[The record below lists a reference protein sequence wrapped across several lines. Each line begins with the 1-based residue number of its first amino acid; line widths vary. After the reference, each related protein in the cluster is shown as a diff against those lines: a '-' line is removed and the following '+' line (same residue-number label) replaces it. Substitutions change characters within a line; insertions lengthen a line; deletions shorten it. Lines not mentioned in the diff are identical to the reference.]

1 MELLSR
7 GSRRGETAA
16 VNSACIMEFFQRLR
30 LLESAIPANIFLVKL
45 FILYVLDGFLNIFII
60 TFLKFGSEWG
70 IRTLDPYY

>member
-16 VNSACIMEFFQRLR
+16 ANSACIMEFFQRLR